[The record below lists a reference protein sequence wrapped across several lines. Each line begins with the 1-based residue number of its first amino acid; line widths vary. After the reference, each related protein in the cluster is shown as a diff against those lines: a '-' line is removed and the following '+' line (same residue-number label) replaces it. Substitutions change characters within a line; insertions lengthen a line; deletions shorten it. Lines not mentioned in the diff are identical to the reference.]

1 MELKKILIVDD
12 REEMRKLVEASL
24 RSESHLFVYAV
35 NGLEG
40 WHKVQDERPDLIV
53 LDIMM
58 PGVID
63 GLTVLRRLRATPDL
77 KECKVVLLS
86 GKGQQE
92 DLARGLSAGADAYMI
107 KPFSPRELV
116 ALVATLLDE

>member
-1 MELKKILIVDD
+1 MPLKKILIVDD
-12 REEMRKLVEASL
+12 RAEMRKLVEASL
-24 RSESHLFVYAV
+24 RSENHFFIYAAS
-35 NGLEG
+35 GLEG
-40 WHKVQDERPDLIV
+40 WKKLQEERPDLVV

-63 GLTVLRRLRATPDL
+63 GLTVLRRLRAAPDL
-77 KECKVVLLS
+77 KDCKVVLLT

-92 DLARGLSAGADAYMI
+92 DLVKGLSAGADAYMV

-116 ALVATLLDE
+116 ALVTTLLAE

>member
-1 MELKKILIVDD
+1 MPLKKILIVDD
-12 REEMRKLVEASL
+12 RLEMRKLVEASL
-24 RSESHLFVYAV
+24 RSMNHFFVYAT

-40 WHKVQDERPDLIV
+40 WQKIQEERPDLVV

-63 GLTVLRRLRATPDL
+63 GLTVLRRLRAAPDF
-77 KECKVVLLS
+77 KECKVVLLT

-92 DLARGLSAGADAYMI
+92 DLVQGLSAGADAYMI

-116 ALVATLLDE
+116 ALVASLLGE

>member
-1 MELKKILIVDD
+1 MPLKKILIVDD
-12 REEMRKLVEASL
+12 RLEMRKLVEASL
-24 RSESHLFVYAV
+24 RSENHFFVYAA

-40 WHKVQDERPDLIV
+40 WQKLQEEHPDLVV

-63 GLTVLRRLRATPDL
+63 GLTVLRRLRAAPDL
-77 KECKVVLLS
+77 KDCKVVLLT

-92 DLARGLSAGADAYMI
+92 DLARGLSAGADAYMT
-107 KPFSPRELV
+107 KPFSPKELV
-116 ALVATLLDE
+116 VLVATLLGE